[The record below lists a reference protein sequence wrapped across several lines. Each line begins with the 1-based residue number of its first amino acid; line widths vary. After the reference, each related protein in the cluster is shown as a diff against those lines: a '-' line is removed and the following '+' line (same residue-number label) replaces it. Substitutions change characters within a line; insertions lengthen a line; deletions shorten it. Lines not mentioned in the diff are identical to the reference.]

1 VKAYGEIIFKQGAVL
16 RAEKPG
22 ISIVIPL
29 HNEQE
34 SLGELYRRTRTTMET
49 LEGPW
54 ELVFV
59 NDGSTDQTPSLLES
73 LNAADPRVVII
84 HLRRNYGQTAAL
96 MAGFDHARGEVIV
109 ALDGDLQHD
118 PEEIPNFLNKISE
131 GYDLVSGWRVT
142 RSDAFLTRTLPSR
155 IANWLMAKISGVQL
169 HDFGTTFKAYR
180 SEILADLRLYGD
192 LHRFVPA
199 LSALSGARMAEIP
212 IKDLG
217 RNRGKSHYGLSRTFR
232 VMFDLITVGFLLRY
246 MTRPL
251 HLFGKLFLACSGLSC
266 LIAVFLAYRK
276 LFEGV
281 HLFMVHGPLTLL
293 AAALMLAGVQF
304 LAIGLIG
311 EMLVR
316 TYFESTNK
324 KTYSVRKIL
333 RRED

>member
-1 VKAYGEIIFKQGAVL
+1 MTKVA
-16 RAEKPG
+16 G

-34 SLGELYRRTRTTMET
+34 TLGELYQRTRTTMDE
-49 LEGPW
+49 LGAPW
-54 ELVFV
+54 EFVLV
-59 NDGSTDQTPSLLES
+59 NDGSTDETPSLLDS
-73 LNAADPRVVII
+73 LHEADPRVVVI

-96 MAGFDHARGEVIV
+96 KAGFDHAQGKIIV
-109 ALDGDLQHD
+109 TLDGDLQHD
-118 PEEIPNFLNKISE
+118 PEEIPKFLNKLGE

-142 RSDAFLTRTLPSR
+142 RSDALFTRTIPSW
-155 IANWLMAKISGVQL
+155 IANWLMAKISGVPL

-180 SEILADLRLYGD
+180 REVLSDLHLYGD

-199 LSALSGARMAEIP
+199 LSVLNGARMAEIP

-217 RNRGKSHYGLSRTFR
+217 RKRGKSHYGLSRTFR

-251 HLFGKLFLACSGLSC
+251 HLFGKLFLACSGMSF
-266 LIAVFLAYRK
+266 LIAVFLVYRK
-276 LFEGV
+276 LVTGV
-281 HLFMVHGPLTLL
+281 HLFVAHGPLTLL

-311 EMLVR
+311 EIMVR
-316 TYFESTNK
+316 AYFESTNRK
-324 KTYSVRKIL
+324 IYTVREIL